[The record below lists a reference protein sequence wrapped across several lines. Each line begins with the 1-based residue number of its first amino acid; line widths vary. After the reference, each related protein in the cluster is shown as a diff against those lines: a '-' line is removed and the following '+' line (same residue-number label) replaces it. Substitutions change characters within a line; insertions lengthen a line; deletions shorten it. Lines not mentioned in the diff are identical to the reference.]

1 MALCI
6 TSEDSRQQPW
16 LKRFNLSARI
26 AQARDLDH
34 GRRLRAVVAHH
45 LGEQEDQCRALSH
58 FPNGAGS
65 HTEAAYAQLVEQL
78 FLYEVH
84 LPQIWRV

>member
-1 MALCI
+1 MTPLRI

-34 GRRLRAVVAHH
+34 G
-45 LGEQEDQCRALSH
+45 LGSE
-58 FPNGAGS
+58 P
-65 HTEAAYAQLVEQL
+65 
-78 FLYEVH
+78 
-84 LPQIWRV
+84 